1 MKKKKKKKKKKKD
14 TKLMLQINRQK
25 SDYLVLI

>member
-1 MKKKKKKKKKKKD
+1 MKKKKKKKKKD
-14 TKLMLQINRQK
+14 TKLMLQINRKK